1 MTYAE
6 LATNA
11 PDATVIVLF
20 VFAITAAL
28 LWVVKTATTR
38 R

>member
-6 LATNA
+6 LAQNA

-28 LWVVKTATTR
+28 LWVVSATTR

>member
-1 MTYAE
+1 MAYAE
-6 LATNA
+6 LAANQH
-11 PDATVIVLF
+11 DATVIVLF

-28 LWVVKTATTR
+28 LWVVKSAITR